1 MPGDTPSRIPVSMY
15 RLQLNGG
22 FTFAKAR
29 ELVPYLKR
37 LGITEYYCS
46 SFLAARPGSR
56 HGYDICDHSR
66 INPELG
72 GQEGFQEFSRA
83 LRESGFGLILDFVP
97 NHMSTDPSANL
108 WWRNVLEN
116 GPSSPYAPF
125 FDIDWDPVKVELKDK
140 VLLPVLGQQYG
151 AALESGELRIVFEG
165 EKFHLQYYD
174 INLPL
179 NPRHL
184 RGVLS
189 HNLEVLLAEL
199 GGQDRLLNEFQSIL
213 FHLEHLPAYTETDL
227 AMVGSRQR
235 EKDVALQRIA
245 SLTEESPTIRTHIEN
260 NVREFNGI
268 PGYGPSYDLLHE
280 LLELQPYRLS
290 YWRTAMREINYRRFF
305 DINELAGIRM
315 EEPETFRRTHELV
328 FDLIRRGE
336 VNGLRMDHIDGLY
349 DPAGYLEAVASAG
362 ELNKHTYLVV
372 EKILS
377 AEETL
382 PAHWKMHGTTGYE
395 FLNDMN
401 GLYVDS
407 RHSHAFRK
415 LHERFTGEG
424 NKFHDVVYTSKRL
437 IIETSMASELNML
450 AHELN
455 RISERHRRFRDF
467 TLDSLQEAL
476 REIVACF
483 PVYRTYVGPGGWS
496 EMDEQVIDL
505 AVSSA
510 LLRNPA
516 LEPSIFLF
524 TRQMLLPERTPD
536 ISEEDYQRCLRFSM
550 KFQQYTG
557 PVQAKGVE
565 DTAFYRYGPLL
576 SLNEVGGDPERFGRT
591 PEEFHLANAQR
602 QKFRPMSMLTTS
614 THDTKRGEDARARIN
629 VISEIPEQWSSVIS
643 RWARSNASARTLV
656 RGEHAPDRS
665 DESLYYQALLGAWP
679 AGVSGPPDRDFVERM
694 RGYMQKAV
702 KEKKTRT
709 SWIHPSVEYDDA
721 VSRFVERSLTG
732 KNSRLFL
739 ALFLPFQERVAAL
752 GMVNSLSQ
760 LILKIGS
767 PGVPDFYQGS
777 ELWDLNLVDPD
788 SRRPVDFSVRE
799 RMLDGMQAL
808 LEDSSGPAAN
818 IQAVQE
824 MLSHWQDGRI
834 KLFCTAAGLRLRR
847 RLANVFVGGD
857 YIPLMPE
864 GSAAQHIVA
873 FARSAGNKRVV
884 VIVPRLV
891 AGLCGSGATL
901 PTGPAVWHD
910 TQVPLPKNWE
920 GGGYR
925 NIFTR
930 EVLRVPAAG
939 EREALRV
946 ADIFSALPVALLENN
961 VEDSQ

>member
-46 SFLAARPGSR
+46 SFLAARPGSS

-72 GQEGFQEFSRA
+72 GREGFQEFSRA
-83 LRESGFGLILDFVP
+83 LRENGFGLILDFVP

-184 RGVLS
+184 RVVLS

-199 GGQDRLLNEFQSIL
+199 GAQDRLLNEFQSIL
-213 FHLEHLPAYTETDL
+213 FHLEHLPPYTETDL
-227 AMVGSRQR
+227 AMVESRQR
-235 EKDVALQRIA
+235 EKDVALQRVA
-245 SLTEESPTIRTHIEN
+245 RLTEESPAIRAHIEN

-268 PGYGPSYDLLHE
+268 PGYGQSYDLLHE
-280 LLELQPYRLS
+280 LLESQPYRLS
-290 YWRTAMREINYRRFF
+290 YWRTAMQEINYRRFF

-328 FDLIRRGE
+328 FELIRHGE

-349 DPAGYLEAVASAG
+349 DPAGYLEDVASAG
-362 ELNKHTYLVV
+362 ERNKHTYLVV

-377 AEETL
+377 AEEIL

-424 NKFHDVVYTSKRL
+424 NEFRDVVYTSKRL
-437 IIETSMASELNML
+437 IIETSMASELNVL

-455 RISERHRRFRDF
+455 RISERHRRVRDF

-483 PVYRTYVGPGGWS
+483 PVYRTYVGHAGWS

-524 TRQMLLPERTPD
+524 IRQMLLPERTPD
-536 ISEEDYQRCLRFSM
+536 ISDEDYQRRLRFSM

-591 PEEFHLANAQR
+591 PEEFHFANAQR
-602 QKFRPMSMLTTS
+602 QKFWPMSMLTTS

-629 VISEIPEQWSSVIS
+629 VLSEIPAQWSSVIS
-643 RWARSNASARTLV
+643 RWARANASARTLV

-679 AGVSGPPDRDFVERM
+679 AGVTGAPDRDFVERM

-702 KEKKTRT
+702 KEEKTHT

-739 ALFLPFQERVAAL
+739 ALFLPFQERVATL

-767 PGVPDFYQGS
+767 PGVPDFYQGT

-788 SRRPVDFSVRE
+788 SRRPVDFAVRE
-799 RMLDGMQAL
+799 RMLEGMQAL
-808 LEDSSGPAAN
+808 LEDTSGPATN

-824 MLSHWQDGRI
+824 MLGHWQDGRI

-847 RLANVFVGGD
+847 RLAEAFVGGE
-857 YIPLMPE
+857 YIPLMPK

-873 FARSAGNKRVV
+873 FARSAGNKRVI

-891 AGLCGSGATL
+891 AGLCGSGAPL
-901 PTGPAVWHD
+901 PTGPAVWND
-910 TQVPLPKNWE
+910 TLVPLPKDWE

-930 EVLRVPAAG
+930 EVWRVPAVG
-939 EREALRV
+939 EHRSLRV
-946 ADIFSALPVALLENN
+946 ADVFSVLPVALLENN
-961 VEDSQ
+961 VEDSK